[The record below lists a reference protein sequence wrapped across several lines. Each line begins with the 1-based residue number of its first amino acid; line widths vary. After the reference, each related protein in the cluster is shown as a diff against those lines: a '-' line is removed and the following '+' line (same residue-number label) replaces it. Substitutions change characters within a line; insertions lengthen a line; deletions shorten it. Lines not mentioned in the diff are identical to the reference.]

1 MPHYL
6 HQWTYKDREVR
17 AMVTAPQDREDVVR
31 VAVEAFGGKL
41 HGFYFCF
48 GEHDGACISEFPDNE
63 TALACLMSIF
73 GQGGLATLKTTPL
86 MTQEES
92 RGAMERARAVV
103 THYQPPSGVG
113 PGPADGNGGRRAEP
127 ARG

>member
-17 AMVTAPQDREDVVR
+17 AMVTAPQDREEVVR

-41 HGFYFCF
+41 HGFYFSL
-48 GEHDGACISEFPDNE
+48 GEHDGMCISEFPDNG

-73 GQGGLATLKTTPL
+73 GQGGVASLSTTPL
-86 MTQEES
+86 MTPEES
-92 RGAMERARAVV
+92 RAAMEHARAVITRYEPPSGIEAARDGGSRARA
-103 THYQPPSGVG
+103 G
-113 PGPADGNGGRRAEP
+113 AIRD
-127 ARG
+127 